1 MQKSLASAERVPK
14 LFAVVTFCC
23 ASILSKGIRVQVAD
37 YSQRK
42 LQEMNAVHVRFREV
56 LQKKEDAHAVLRTQL
71 QDAQGQIQHL
81 QSLFEQ
87 QRCQLMQLTS

>member
-1 MQKSLASAERVPK
+1 MLRKEI
-14 LFAVVTFCC
+14 C
-23 ASILSKGIRVQVAD
+23 VQVAE

-42 LQEMNAVHVRFREV
+42 LQEMNAVHVRFRQV
-56 LQKKEDAHAVLRTQL
+56 LQKKEDAQAVLITQL

-87 QRCQLMQLTS
+87 QRCQLLQLTS